1 MNLTYQDMLKKMG
14 LKDQKRDISVE
25 EHIRTDY
32 RR

>member
-14 LKDQKRDISVE
+14 LKDQKKDISVD
-25 EHIRTDY
+25 EHTNTDY